1 MLGPKSLD
9 IYQNLAYNHSME
21 HPMIGDL
28 SGLSLEDLSAKI
40 SELYIK
46 LAIAQR
52 TGNGHLTNQVRMAL
66 ESYQT
71 QYQKKL
77 QESYRSDSDQDFSD
91 RINIE

>member
-1 MLGPKSLD
+1 
-9 IYQNLAYNHSME
+9 ME

-28 SGLSLEDLSAKI
+28 SELSLEDLSAKI
-40 SELYIK
+40 NELYKK

-52 TGNGHLTNQVRMAL
+52 GGNGYLANQVRMAL

-77 QESYRSDSDQDFSD
+77 QESYRSDPGQDFSD